1 MAEEDEVNYASVVFK
16 AKKNPQFEAQKQE
29 ETVYDEVKVQ
39 SQPSEQTADTNGL
52 IPDKKANK
60 RRHHCQQLACFLG
73 ILCIVLIIGI
83 IVVWIY
89 LVPDSHSSKSELD
102 QLKDNQTT
110 LLAENRNLTDLNNK
124 LVSENENLRRNLSEF
139 TVKFGNLTQTSAALE
154 SNITNL
160 TAQNQELATQN
171 QELKTQKQELESE
184 RNNLK
189 QQIHN
194 MTTERTELNVTRAQ
208 WTIDTYCP
216 IKEDRRQ
223 CEACEDGWLH
233 NESSCYAVNNPTD
246 PNDWR
251 NWTEARED
259 CRGKI
264 SDLVV
269 IVDEKAKTF
278 VSGKS
283 WESSGNKGYWIGL
296 RVEDG
301 RWKWVDGSDLT
312 ESSWIKPPEEGRCA
326 ISVQGEGWKSVSCS
340 ERNRWVCGKAA
351 LSV

>member
-1 MAEEDEVNYASVVFK
+1 MNRKPQQLTLTFQNPNASSSAVKHEEADYVNAAVS
-16 AKKNPQFEAQKQE
+16 
-29 ETVYDEVKVQ
+29 TVDKMPAIV
-39 SQPSEQTADTNGL
+39 
-52 IPDKKANK
+52 DKKPHSLTQSIATIAVGWVILSVT
-60 RRHHCQQLACFLG
+60 LALD
-73 ILCIVLIIGI
+73 
-83 IVVWIY
+83 IY
-89 LVPDSHSSKSELD
+89 FTSVISENNTKL
-102 QLKDNQTT
+102 T
-110 LLAENRNLTDLNNK
+110 AEN
-124 LVSENENLRRNLSEF
+124 
-139 TVKFGNLTQTSAALE
+139 
-154 SNITNL
+154 
-160 TAQNQELATQN
+160 QNLATQN
-171 QELKTQKQELESE
+171 QELESRKKDLKSQKQELESE

-223 CEACEDGWLH
+223 CEACEKGWLH
-233 NESSCYAVNNPTD
+233 NESSCYGVLYLTD

-251 NWTEARED
+251 NWTEAREN

-278 VSGKS
+278 VSDNS
-283 WESSGNKGYWIGL
+283 WISSGNKGYWIGL

>member
-89 LVPDSHSSKSELD
+89 
-102 QLKDNQTT
+102 Q
-110 LLAENRNLTDLNNK
+110 
-124 LVSENENLRRNLSEF
+124 
-139 TVKFGNLTQTSAALE
+139 